1 MFLNF
6 ILLQRNYSEMWIC
19 YAMFNWRVNSPCK
32 FKSILFENV
41 QPKPE
46 LTEFQKARFELI
58 ANAGADVKGH
68 FPAMALHIG
77 QIKNPCALTNLK
89 EDSNYKKEYNQ
100 INTIFAK
107 YRTLFAQKKIAL
119 KGLKYVQYESTSLSP
134 KFIKILAT
142 TDDRHKRRKRGIWWF

>member
-1 MFLNF
+1 MKTFLTSH
-6 ILLQRNYSEMWIC
+6 LRVVAVQR
-19 YAMFNWRVNSPCK
+19 
-32 FKSILFENV
+32 SIFFESGVDV

-142 TDDRHKRRKRGIWWF
+142 TDDRHKRRKRGI